1 MRKKNHF
8 TNWILTLCLAAV
20 CAPMQV
26 LANEEVN
33 PSVPSRE
40 ELEAHIVR
48 HQDYWKGFELRPWAE
63 RLLPAPPEV
72 IDFLRKDNLYQGFSQ
87 QPKPARID
95 ETYLADIH
103 AALEDIPAG
112 VQALV
117 SDKLVAIMLVDDLG
131 GSGYMESV
139 LDADGKPVAAF
150 LVLDPTVLDRN
161 ANAWASWKDSTPFRT
176 NLAYEIHTH
185 LEEPAGNTRRNAL
198 RYILLHEFG
207 HFVGMD
213 PAIHP
218 SWSHEPSRE
227 ALANARFA
235 SLSWV
240 YKDGD
245 YVSRFDADFT
255 LRPKIVFYGNF
266 QSKLPARDAESVLRA
281 LSKTDF
287 PTPYAATSN
296 ADDFAESLAN
306 FIHVVLDRR
315 PYWVEVSKKGKVL
328 YRLDSCWGTPRCAAK
343 EKYLNELLAAPEVQ

>member
-1 MRKKNHF
+1 MKTMNHVACCV
-8 TNWILTLCLAAV
+8 LTLCLAVAF
-20 CAPMQV
+20 APMQA
-26 LANEEVN
+26 LADEDAK
-33 PSVPSRE
+33 PSIPTQA
-40 ELEAHIVR
+40 ELAAHAVR
-48 HQDYWKGFELRPWAE
+48 QSEYWRGFKTRPWVD
-63 RLLPAPPEV
+63 RLQPAPPEF
-72 IDFLRKDNLYQGFSQ
+72 IDFLRKDNLLQGFPQ
-87 QPKPARID
+87 QPRPARVD
-95 ETYLADIH
+95 ESYLADIR
-103 AALEDIPAG
+103 AAFEDIPVA

-117 SDKLVAIMLVDDLG
+117 SEKLVALILVEELG

-139 LDADGKPVAAF
+139 LDAEGKPVAAF
-150 LVLDPTVLDRN
+150 LVLDPTVLDKK

-185 LEEPAGNTRRNAL
+185 LEEPAGDTRRNAL

-227 ALANARFA
+227 ALADARFA

-240 YKDGD
+240 FKGGEYA
-245 YVSRFDADFT
+245 SRFDADFA
-255 LRPKIVFYGNF
+255 LRPKMVFYGNF
-266 QSKLPARDAESVLRA
+266 QSKLPARDAESVFRA

-328 YRLDSCWGTPRCAAK
+328 YRLESCWGTPRCAAK
-343 EKYLNELLAAPEVQ
+343 EKFLSGLLAAPKER